1 MAGPFIA
8 AMACRRMGRCDAG
21 RAFNRAAGRLVG
33 RAMAQ
38 AGSRSD
44 HGGSLPGAPR
54 GWRWHP
60 RRDQVIAEAH
70 ARPSAPLVIPA
81 LVTRIA
87 ALSGEGGAEMDRAHM
102 VELARRLALPEP
114 APGARWCVLDAGNWR
129 LRWERHTEFST
140 WTFTRPA
147 ARAHPFAETAL
158 DLAPAGWVAGI
169 PGEVLVAVN
178 LELRAREGTPSPASL
193 LGHDAIGSRL
203 LDGRAIVFTD
213 LRPDGQGLTRYLVL
227 TEGNDPP
234 LAGRIAQALLEIET
248 YRLVALLA
256 FPVAQATS
264 AQLGPIEAEAGAVAD
279 ALRED
284 AGHEEDRKLLARLIR
299 LAGEAE
305 ALSARAAF
313 RFAAARAYYDIVQD
327 RVASLREAPI
337 EGLQTLSEF
346 VERRLAPAMRTC
358 RSTQQRLEDAIARIA
373 RTGEMLNTRVEVAAE
388 ATSAKLLASMDRR
401 ARLQL
406 RLQRTVEGFSVA
418 AISYY
423 ALGLLFYLLEPLA
436 TKAGWDIKW
445 AKAAAVPLVIA
456 VVALG
461 VARIRRRLKGDG
473 PD

>member
-1 MAGPFIA
+1 MTTTLVPT
-8 AMACRRMGRCDAG
+8 GRVA
-21 RAFNRAAGRLVG
+21 L
-33 RAMAQ
+33 
-38 AGSRSD
+38 
-44 HGGSLPGAPR
+44 R
-54 GWRWHP
+54 GWRFHP
-60 RRDQVIAEAH
+60 QRDQLIAEAH
-70 ARPSAPLVIPA
+70 ARPSAPLAPPA
-81 LVTRIA
+81 LVTRVA
-87 ALSGEGGAEMDRAHM
+87 ALSGEGGAEADRAHM
-102 VELARRLALPEP
+102 VELARKLGVPEP

-158 DLAPAGWVAGI
+158 DMAPAGWVSGL
-169 PGEVLVAVN
+169 PGDVLVAVN
-178 LELRAREGTPSPASL
+178 LELRLREGAPSPAAL
-193 LGHDAIGSRL
+193 LGQDAIGSRL
-203 LDGRAIVFTD
+203 LDGRASVFTD

-227 TEGNDPP
+227 VEAADPP
-234 LAGRIAQALLEIET
+234 LAGRLVQALLEIET
-248 YRLVALLA
+248 YRLMALLA
-256 FPVAQATS
+256 FPVAQATG
-264 AQLGPIEAEAGAVAD
+264 AQLGPIEAEAGAIAD

-305 ALSARAAF
+305 ALSGRAAF
-313 RFAAARAYYDIVQD
+313 RFAAGRAYYDIVQD

-358 RSTQQRLEDAIARIA
+358 RSTEDRLYAAIARIA
-373 RTGEMLNTRVEVAAE
+373 RTGEMLDTRVEVAAE

-406 RLQRTVEGFSVA
+406 RLQRTVEGFSIA

-423 ALGLLFYLLEPLA
+423 ALQLLFYLLEPVA
-436 TKAGWDIKW
+436 RAAGWPVAW
-445 AKAAAVPLVIA
+445 VKAAAVPAVIA
-456 VVALG
+456 LVALG